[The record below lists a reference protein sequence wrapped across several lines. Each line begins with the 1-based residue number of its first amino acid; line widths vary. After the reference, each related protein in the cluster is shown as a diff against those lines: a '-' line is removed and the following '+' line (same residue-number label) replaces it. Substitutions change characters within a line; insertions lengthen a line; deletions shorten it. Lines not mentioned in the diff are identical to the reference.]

1 MASEIRV
8 NKIENRSG
16 LGTVTFADTGVDLA
30 GIVTAT
36 TFSGSGASLTD
47 LPSGQLSGTLPAIS
61 GANLTNLA
69 AANLTGTIADA
80 RFPATL
86 PAASAANL
94 TNIPAANVTGTLPA
108 LTAAN
113 LTNIP
118 AANLV
123 GVCTSGL
130 TKTGGFG
137 ALVPITATTVSSDVS
152 GVTFTEELTG
162 AFSDYKIYV
171 VMIAG
176 LRIADDNRDLQCR
189 YRTGTNGSSQQS
201 TNVYVAMTSGADNA
215 DATFSATS
223 QWRFNYNNIGNDTD
237 GSYVKED
244 FNAVIYFDGFEAN
257 RRLRYHGQTVYQ
269 SSDGNLRG
277 QFINGHATDSTEV
290 TGLEF
295 FSSQSSNINLGK
307 FSLFGVNG

>member
-36 TFSGSGASLTD
+36 TFSGSGASLTA
-47 LPSGQLSGTLPAIS
+47 LPAANITGTLPAIS

-80 RFPATL
+80 RLPATL

-137 ALVPITATTVSSDVS
+137 KILQIVQRYDSSFTRNAHASATYADTAHYVEITPTQAGSKILVNISGACNNNGAGNTIYMDIYRSINGGTYESISPNGTSVPTA
-152 GVTFTEELTG
+152 GFTLNKGDQSRNEIPMNIMWLDSPSYSLG
-162 AFSDYKIYV
+162 NAIIYKLYI
-171 VMIAG
+171 
-176 LRIADDNRDLQCR
+176 RN
-189 YRTGTNGSSQQS
+189 NGSGSVEVPS
-201 TNVYVAMTSGADNA
+201 NPSG
-215 DATFSATS
+215 
-223 QWRFNYNNIGNDTD
+223 
-237 GSYVKED
+237 EP
-244 FNAVIYFDGFEAN
+244 VICIAQEIA
-257 RRLRYHGQTVYQ
+257 
-269 SSDGNLRG
+269 
-277 QFINGHATDSTEV
+277 A
-290 TGLEF
+290 
-295 FSSQSSNINLGK
+295 
-307 FSLFGVNG
+307 

>member
-36 TFSGSGASLTD
+36 TFSGSGASLTA
-47 LPSGQLSGTLPAIS
+47 LPAAQLSGTLPA
-61 GANLTNLA
+61 L
-69 AANLTGTIADA
+69 
-80 RFPATL
+80 
-86 PAASAANL
+86 SAANL
-94 TNIPAANVTGTLPA
+94 TNVPAANITGTLPAISAANLTNVPAANITGTLPA